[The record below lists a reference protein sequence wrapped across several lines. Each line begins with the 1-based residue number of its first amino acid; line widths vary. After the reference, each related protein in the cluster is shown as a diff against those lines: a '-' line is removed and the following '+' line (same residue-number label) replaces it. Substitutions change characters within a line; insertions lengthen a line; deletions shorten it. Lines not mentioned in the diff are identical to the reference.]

1 MFSQCKNRESYP
13 FWFEMAP
20 LLLTVA
26 LLMVQFFVFKDYTPH
41 VPLVI
46 GICITGMFMAL
57 KGRKWAGME
66 QHMYRVM
73 KVALPTTV
81 IILCVGMM
89 IAASIAAGTVQTV
102 LVYGLSILK
111 PTVFLPATC
120 ILTTV
125 VSLATGTSWG
135 TVGTVGLAMVG
146 IGEALGVPMH
156 WTVGAICSGAFFG
169 DKMSPLSD
177 TTNLSPA
184 VAGTDIWA
192 HIKAMLPNTI
202 PAYAITIV
210 VYTLVSLNYGSEG
223 GAETLATRD
232 HFLAVLHAHYKI
244 GWLTLIPAVV
254 VIYMGFR
261 KYSVMGTLC
270 TGVFLAALIAIVY
283 QGVKVS
289 AVSDILMNGFK
300 AATGDTYMDKL
311 LSKGGI
317 MSMTWVIMM
326 MMLSLAFVG
335 CLEAYGTF
343 RAILA
348 KLNALIKSRFSLVA
362 TAASAVLIVGL
373 VAGEVYTSI
382 VLPGRLMK
390 GKFAEMGYDR
400 AILSRTLEDW
410 GTLVSPLIP
419 WNNGGAFVAG
429 ALGMSAFVYAP
440 FALFCWLSPLVG
452 LIYAGLG
459 WFTPLDPRGPQT
471 LADENME
478 EIADEVD
485 DYMV

>member
-254 VIYMGFR
+254 VIYSFF
-261 KYSVMGTLC
+261 SPP
-270 TGVFLAALIAIVY
+270 
-283 QGVKVS
+283 
-289 AVSDILMNGFK
+289 
-300 AATGDTYMDKL
+300 
-311 LSKGGI
+311 
-317 MSMTWVIMM
+317 
-326 MMLSLAFVG
+326 SLPSFI
-335 CLEAYGTF
+335 
-343 RAILA
+343 RA
-348 KLNALIKSRFSLVA
+348 SR
-362 TAASAVLIVGL
+362 
-373 VAGEVYTSI
+373 
-382 VLPGRLMK
+382 
-390 GKFAEMGYDR
+390 
-400 AILSRTLEDW
+400 
-410 GTLVSPLIP
+410 
-419 WNNGGAFVAG
+419 
-429 ALGMSAFVYAP
+429 
-440 FALFCWLSPLVG
+440 
-452 LIYAGLG
+452 
-459 WFTPLDPRGPQT
+459 
-471 LADENME
+471 
-478 EIADEVD
+478 
-485 DYMV
+485 